1 MRSFLP
7 GLLVLILPIALF
19 GQECL
24 SGNCYNGQGTK
35 VFPSGAK
42 YIGDFRQGQ
51 LHGQGTLVFSDGR
64 QYVGSWRDNY
74 REGQGRLRFP
84 NGDEYVGAF
93 RKSDFNGQGK
103 MTYAN
108 GDVYTGQWKNGFPHG
123 QGELSYANRDR
134 YAGEFVNGQCQG
146 YGVMHYSDGSRY
158 EGEWAYNQRH
168 GQGQLFFSGGDAIR
182 GEWVDDE
189 YLANWGKDAFAGD
202 TAFLRNCNTLD
213 CGEGQGLYTYKDG
226 AKYIG
231 TFRASRPEGQG
242 TVFYPNGD
250 RYVGSW
256 KNDLPHGR
264 GEMHFHTGR
273 VLGAIWDFGRPV
285 RPLYEQKMG
294 RLASASRTLTDPEV
308 RIWAVIVGAARYA
321 HMPSLRYTDDDAY
334 QIYAFLKS
342 PEGGAIPDRQ
352 IRLYIDEQ
360 ATRKNILDGMQ
371 TIFLQADENDVVI
384 FYFSGHGLEGAFLPI
399 DFDGYNNR
407 IFHDEI
413 KRMLSKS
420 KAKHKLVLADACHSG
435 SILAMKNGVAVLL
448 EKYYNAFRRASN
460 STALL
465 LSSRGEEYSMED
477 GGLRS
482 GVFSHFLVKGL
493 KGEADTDRNQIVTIT
508 ELYEYVHTHV
518 RRYTGNVQTP
528 TLAGQYDLAMP
539 VAVVR

>member
-1 MRSFLP
+1 MLA
-7 GLLVLILPIALF
+7 LVFPAVLF
-19 GQECL
+19 AQECL
-24 SGNCYNGQGTK
+24 SGNCYDGKGTK

-42 YIGDFRQGQ
+42 YIGEFRKGQ
-51 LHGQGTLVFSDGR
+51 LHGEGTLVFSDGR
-64 QYVGSWRDNY
+64 QYIGSWRDNY
-74 REGQGRLRFP
+74 RQGQGRLRFP
-84 NGDEYVGAF
+84 NGDEYVGGF
-93 RKSDFNGQGK
+93 LQSDFHGQGT

-108 GDVYTGQWKNGFPHG
+108 GDVYAGQWKTGFPHG
-123 QGELSYANRDR
+123 KGELTYANGDR

-146 YGVMHYSDGSRY
+146 YGRMHYSDGSRY

-168 GQGQLFFSGGDAIR
+168 GKGKLIFPGGDAIT
-182 GEWVDDE
+182 GEWADDE
-189 YLANWGKDAFAGD
+189 YLANWGKNAFSGD
-202 TAFLRNCNTLD
+202 TSFLRNCNLQD
-213 CGEGQGLYTYKDG
+213 CGNGQGLYTYQDG

-231 TFRASRPEGQG
+231 TFRSSRPEGQG

-264 GEMHFHTGR
+264 GEMHYHTGR

-285 RPLYEQKMG
+285 RPLYEQRTG
-294 RLASASRTLTDPEV
+294 RLAAASRSLTDPEV

-360 ATRKNILDGMQ
+360 ATRKNILNGMQ

-407 IFHDEI
+407 IFHAEI
-413 KRMLSKS
+413 KDMLAKS

-448 EKYYNAFRRASN
+448 EKYYNAFRRATN

-482 GVFSHFLVKGL
+482 GVFSHFLIKGL

-508 ELYEYVHTHV
+508 ELFNYVHNHV

-528 TLAGQYDLAMP
+528 TLVGQYDLAMP